1 MGYIDHNLLI
11 LGPVLESPYLPFGP
25 LDRSIVNMALGA
37 STDPSPGQCF
47 KQNSIVWEVVKI
59 SSFNNIPHVRIMQ
72 IADPT
77 ERKLISV
84 SSLRADYDLV
94 PE

>member
-1 MGYIDHNLLI
+1 
-11 LGPVLESPYLPFGP
+11 
-25 LDRSIVNMALGA
+25 MALGA
-37 STDPSPGQCF
+37 PSDPSPGQCF
-47 KQNSIVWEVVKI
+47 KQNGIVWEVVKI
-59 SSFNNIPHVRIMQ
+59 SSFNEIPHAQIMQ
-72 IADPT
+72 VGDPT